1 MREDLLA
8 KACNHKHVNCANSLS
23 SLVQRALRIMWRGE
37 IPQQT
42 SEEVVDAVGKSK
54 DRENGN

>member
-8 KACNHKHVNCANSLS
+8 KACNQKRVNCANSLG
-23 SLVQRALRIMWRGE
+23 SLVQRALGITGRGE

-42 SEEVVDAVGKSK
+42 SEEVVDAVDKSK